1 MFGCLVPV
9 AFCLLPDKK
18 KESYELVFQCIEK
31 LLDDR
36 NLKMS
41 ARYAMSDFEIGIRSA
56 IENSFG
62 GNIVQRVQFPP
73 CTSSVSPSSGKRMP
87 TIRGEQ

>member
-1 MFGCLVPV
+1 M
-9 AFCLLPDKK
+9 
-18 KESYELVFQCIEK
+18 

-62 GNIVQRVQFPP
+62 GNIVCKGYNFHFAQAVFRQVVKKGFKVQYSEKKNEIF
-73 CTSSVSPSSGKRMP
+73 SGFNRAAIGFAYVPLFQKLKKS
-87 TIRGEQ
+87 